1 VINVENLT
9 IDAVQRLIR
18 EEIANSG
25 INRVES
31 RVMKK
36 EKFSERWGGDI
47 SDQGFV
53 QVPITLI
60 VDNELNIAE
69 KQFMTVLM
77 MFGDKIFPSDGKLAE
92 ITGLSRRMVGNY
104 LKKLEDKG
112 WIKRRVSR
120 KNGMAKRYID
130 LYTGT
135 KKKLED
141 KLKDGTL
148 TWKCHLKNGNHAYI
162 SKLRKDTWKLIENAS
177 LSQRGGWVK
186 AARECERLN
195 GVGSRCEVG
204 VPPIPVKC
212 LLCEKYKKRLITF
225 RLIDSATNYM
235 TEE

>member
-1 VINVENLT
+1 MENIT
-9 IDAVQRLIR
+9 IDIVQKLIR

-25 INRVES
+25 ISRVES
-31 RVMKK
+31 GVMKK

-53 QVPITLI
+53 QVPISLI

-112 WIKRRVSR
+112 WISRRVSR
-120 KNGMAKRYID
+120 KNGTAKRYID

-141 KLKDGTL
+141 KIKDGTV
-148 TWKCHLKNGNHAYI
+148 TWKCHLKNGDYVYI
-162 SKLRKDTWKLIENAS
+162 NKHRKEVWKLIENAS
-177 LSQRGGWVK
+177 KAHRGGWVR
-186 AARECERLN
+186 ASRECEKN
-195 GVGSRCEVG
+195 VGEKVRCIVE
-204 VPPIPVKC
+204 VPPIPPKC
-212 LLCEKYKKRLITF
+212 ILCEKYKKRLITF
-225 RLIDSATNYM
+225 RLIDSAINYM